1 MPRRS
6 ARLRIPWHAFAL
18 KEYFWGGE
26 ASKIADKCDALSTLG
41 HSPKLSIE
49 NSPRKAP
56 SSSQVT
62 EASACRP
69 SVFRHRNRG
78 YFRADNFEGFL
89 EDCSE
94 VSPFVRAK
102 GSGDVFPH
110 HPSWAD
116 VFFSSS
122 LGIGV
127 SHLLYHTDLFHKK
140 PGAFTGQPRPV
151 PRNGEVLARAAADDD
166 IDGRDSG
173 AVYFG
178 DVTQMFHRVSPFQSA
193 FQGQRWCNP
202 A

>member
-18 KEYFWGGE
+18 KEYFGSGE
-26 ASKIADKCDALSTLG
+26 ASKIADKCDAFSTLG

-78 YFRADNFEGFL
+78 HFRADDFEGFS
-89 EDCSE
+89 ENGSE
-94 VSPFVRAK
+94 VSPFVGAER
-102 GSGDVFPH
+102 SGYVFPH
-110 HPSWAD
+110 HPSWTD
-116 VFFSSS
+116 VFSSFSLS
-122 LGIGV
+122 IGV
-127 SHLLYHTDLFHKK
+127 SHLLYYTYLLHKK
-140 PGAFTGQPRPV
+140 PRAFTGQPRSV
-151 PRNGEVLARAAADDD
+151 PRNGEVLARTAADDD
-166 IDGRDSG
+166 INGRGGG

-178 DVTQMFHRVSPFQSA
+178 DVT
-193 FQGQRWCNP
+193 
-202 A
+202 